1 MLNIKEAHKLRRQQ
15 SKMKKQAEQIFAA
28 VEKRDVK
35 VVVRGDSRI
44 ESIYIDG
51 EEQKDLKDLINSA
64 MKEVNKKVEK
74 QLRGQL
80 SELNLPGL

>member
-80 SELNLPGL
+80 SELGLPGL